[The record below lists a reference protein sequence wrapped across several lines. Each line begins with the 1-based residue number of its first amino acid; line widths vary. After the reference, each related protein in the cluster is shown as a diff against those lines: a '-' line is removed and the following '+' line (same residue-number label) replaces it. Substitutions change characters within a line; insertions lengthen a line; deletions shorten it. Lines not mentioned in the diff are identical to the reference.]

1 MTTAVARISRVDG
14 SGTAH
19 DVQFN
24 PPSLKVGLSNRLQDE
39 DASGS
44 GGQSRQNTRVTT
56 AKLETELVYDTTE
69 SGEDVREKTRALK
82 DMAIA
87 AAGTPPAPA
96 KIEFRWGNFKFVGV
110 IESLNETLDFWAAE
124 GVPLRATVQV
134 VIQNVDGGADV
145 NAPGAPA
152 QVTLN
157 TIPEGGTGTTGA
169 ATAAGDPGAGRAVAA
184 ANGIENMRMTAGG
197 AVAVSASVQLQ
208 AAAGFSLSAGIGVS
222 AGAGFGIGA
231 VAGGGASAGIGIGAS
246 AGFAAGASAGFG
258 ASASFGAGASAGFGA
273 GASAGFGAGAS
284 AGFAAGAGAS
294 FGASA
299 SAGFGAS
306 ASAGF
311 AAGASAGFGA
321 GATAGF
327 SAGATAGFGAGT
339 SAGFSS
345 TSFSSGRFSSAS
357 FSTGGSARASAGV
370 SASAGAFA
378 GLGTSRTTTSVRL
391 DPGRLLPPPATA
403 RVGSATQFDVTGR
416 AISTGSSGLT
426 ANVTASA
433 GIRFG

>member
-231 VAGGGASAGIGIGAS
+231 VAGGGASAGIG
-246 AGFAAGASAGFG
+246 
-258 ASASFGAGASAGFGA
+258 A